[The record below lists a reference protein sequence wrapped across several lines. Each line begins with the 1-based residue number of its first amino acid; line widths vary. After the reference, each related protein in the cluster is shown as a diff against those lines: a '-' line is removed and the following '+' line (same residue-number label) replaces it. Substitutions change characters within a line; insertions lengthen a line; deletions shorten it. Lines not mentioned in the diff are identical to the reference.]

1 MRNVILLVIII
12 LINISCNRSEKN
24 VARDFVLEDNSQK
37 LEKTGEVLYDKF
49 CVECH
54 GSKTANGNFLAG
66 NIQNNKYELS
76 FLMDYINHQDSLL
89 QHKNQLAIKI
99 KEEWNYNEYIHN
111 FKLTEQE
118 IKTIVYY
125 IKK

>member
-1 MRNVILLVIII
+1 M
-12 LINISCNRSEKN
+12 INIGCDRSEKN

-49 CVECH
+49 CVGCH
-54 GSKTANGNFLAG
+54 DSKVTNDNFLAG

-76 FLMDYINHQDSLL
+76 FLMEYINHQDSLL
-89 QHKNQLAIKI
+89 QHKNELAIKI
-99 KEEWNYNEYIHN
+99 KEEWNTSTNYIHN

-118 IKTIVYY
+118 IKTIVYFL
-125 IKK
+125 KKQ